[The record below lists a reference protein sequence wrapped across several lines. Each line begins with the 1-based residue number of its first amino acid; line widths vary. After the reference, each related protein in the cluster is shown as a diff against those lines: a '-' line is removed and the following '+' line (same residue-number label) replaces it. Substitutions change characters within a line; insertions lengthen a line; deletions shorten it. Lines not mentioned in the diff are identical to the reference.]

1 MLTVTLGPLA
11 LPATPLLLLLAF
23 LAATALAAWLSRAQA
38 SQRARV
44 DTTLWLALAAGL
56 LAARAVHLLRHAEAY
71 SAMPWAMLDVRDGGW
86 HAMTG
91 WVVGLLVVMARQAR
105 HPPDR
110 RPLGA
115 AVALGVLLWAVGD
128 TWLTARGDEA
138 GAGLP
143 PVPLAAMQ
151 GDATVHLPDLADG
164 RPMVVNLWATWC
176 GPCRA
181 ELPVLAEA
189 QRRHPDVRFVFV
201 NQGETA
207 AVVSAY
213 LAREGL
219 AVGDLWLDRAS
230 QLGPAVGS
238 RGLPTTLFVDAAGR
252 RRHAHLGVINAA
264 ALQVALQALQ
274 APR

>member
-1 MLTVTLGPLA
+1 MPVLTLGPLA
-11 LPATPLLLLLAF
+11 MPAAPLLLLGAFVLA
-23 LAATALAAWLSRAQA
+23 TGLAAWLTRADA
-38 SQRARV
+38 TQRGRV

-56 LAARAVHLLRHAEAY
+56 LAARAVHLLRHADAY
-71 SAMPWAMLDVRDGGW
+71 AASPWAMLDVRDGGW

-105 HPPDR
+105 WVGDR

-115 AVALGVLLWAVGD
+115 AVAVGVLLWAVGD
-128 TWLTARGDEA
+128 TWLTARGDET

-143 PVPLAAMQ
+143 AVPLVAVQ
-151 GDATVHLPDLADG
+151 GEATARLSDLADG

-189 QRRHPDVRFVFV
+189 QRRHPGVRFVFV
-201 NQGETA
+201 NQGEAA

-219 AVGDLWLDRAS
+219 ALGDLWLDRAS
-230 QLGPAVGS
+230 QAGPALGS
-238 RGLPTTLFVDAAGR
+238 RGLPTTLFVDATGR

-264 ALQVALQALQ
+264 ALQVALQALE